1 MFQSIR
7 DESLQKIIKN
17 QYFGILGQII
27 VLFGMGFVLM
37 GQISNEIFLIGLVI
51 HAVLILSRLFFV
63 SRYKHNQN
71 KSTFIMLYSISSVF
85 SGIAWGS
92 LLFVIQDLPIQNHF
106 MIYVILISMVFVA
119 LFILSEVLF
128 IYMAYV
134 IPILL
139 ISSTWFFIQETNKLY
154 EITFYFSIAIIVYF
168 YVSAK
173 KYNKRYLDVLD
184 EKEKSNKLLSELK
197 EKSNSFETLFEESI
211 NGTLIIENGVFIQ
224 CNQKSVDMMGYN
236 SKEELLNTNFGK
248 MSPKYQLDG
257 ELSSQK
263 ASRMIKLVMKNGYH
277 SFEWMHLKVDKT
289 MFLANVK
296 LSLISLN
303 AKEVIYTSW
312 QDITEEKKLQDSLNR
327 QANYDSLTSL
337 PNRILFHD
345 RLTQGILKAKRKNTK
360 LALLFLDIDNF
371 KQINDSFG
379 HETGDDVLK
388 YFSKL
393 LKCQIRSE
401 DTLARLGGDEFTIIL
416 ENINTADDV
425 SLLAQKIV
433 NTMVE
438 PIVINGNSLSISASI
453 GISMYPQD
461 STEEKNLLKYA
472 DIAMYKAKENGR
484 NNFQF
489 YSLKMIDIAT
499 ERLDMENSLRSAII
513 NNEFI
518 IYYQPKID
526 VKSSE
531 IIGLEA
537 LVRWQHPTI
546 GFVLPDKFIPIAK
559 KLGLIAD
566 IDKIVRKM
574 AMVQVTCWYEAG
586 LNPGSLSLNLSTKQL
601 DKENLIIDMKD
612 VGFKSKW
619 LELEVSENDIMN
631 NPKKYIKKLIEIDDL
646 GIKIVIDD
654 FGTGYSSLPYL
665 KRLPITKLKIDQSL
679 IKDIPNAQEDKD
691 IVKVIIALSKSLNI
705 DIIAKGVETVQQR
718 DFLVE
723 NGCSNIQGYY
733 YSKPL
738 PVKDI
743 EELIKIGKIDVR

>member
-1 MFQSIR
+1 MFQSVR
-7 DESLQKIIKN
+7 DESIQKIIQN
-17 QYFGILGQII
+17 QYFGILGQVV

-37 GQISNEIFLIGLVI
+37 GQISNEIFFIGLVM

-63 SRYKHNQN
+63 SRYKHNQD
-71 KSTFIMLYSISSVF
+71 KSTFIISYSISSVF
-85 SGIAWGS
+85 SGIVWGS
-92 LLFVIQDLPIQNHF
+92 LLFVIQNLPIQNHF
-106 MIYVILISMVFVA
+106 MVYMILISMVFVA

-128 IYMAYV
+128 IYMSYV

-139 ISSTWFFIQETNKLY
+139 ISSIWFFIQETNKLY
-154 EITFYFSIAIIVYF
+154 EITFYFSIAIVVYF

-173 KYNKRYLDVLD
+173 KYNKRYLEVLN
-184 EKEKSNKLLSELK
+184 EREKSNKLLIELEK
-197 EKSNSFETLFEESI
+197 KSN
-211 NGTLIIENGVFIQ
+211 
-224 CNQKSVDMMGYN
+224 
-236 SKEELLNTNFGK
+236 
-248 MSPKYQLDG
+248 
-257 ELSSQK
+257 
-263 ASRMIKLVMKNGYH
+263 
-277 SFEWMHLKVDKT
+277 
-289 MFLANVK
+289 
-296 LSLISLN
+296 
-303 AKEVIYTSW
+303 
-312 QDITEEKKLQDSLNR
+312 SLNR

-345 RLTQGILKAKRKNTK
+345 RLTQGIIKAKRKNTK

-393 LKCQIRSE
+393 LKHQIRSE

-416 ENINTADDV
+416 ENINSADDV

-433 NTMVE
+433 NTMIE

-453 GISMYPQD
+453 GISIYPQD
-461 STEEKNLLKYA
+461 STDEKNLLKYA

-489 YSLKMIDIAT
+489 YSSKMTDI
-499 ERLDMENSLRSAII
+499 ENSLRRAII

-518 IYYQPKID
+518 VHYQPKID

-537 LVRWQHPTI
+537 LVRWQHPTM
-546 GFVLPDKFIPIAK
+546 GFVLPNKFIPVAK
-559 KLGLIAD
+559 KLGLMTD
-566 IDKIVRKM
+566 IDGIVRKI
-574 AMVQVTCWYEAG
+574 AMSQVTCWYEAG
-586 LNPGSLSLNLSTKQL
+586 LNPGSLSLNLSIKQL
-601 DKENLIIDMKD
+601 DKENLIYDMKG

-619 LELEVSENDIMN
+619 LEIEVTESDIMN
-631 NPKKYIKKLIEIDDL
+631 NPQKFIKKLKEINDL

-679 IKDIPNAQEDKD
+679 IKDISNAQDDKD
-691 IVKVIIALSKSLNI
+691 IVKVVIALSKSLNI
-705 DIIAKGVETVQQR
+705 DIIAKGVETIQQR

-723 NGCSNIQGYY
+723 NGCFNIQGYY
-733 YSKPL
+733 YSKAL
-738 PVKDI
+738 PVNDI
-743 EELIKIGKIDVR
+743 EKLIKIGKIDVR